1 MTFGFFHLP
10 REVRDRIYSNLRSV
24 GSFSLELFEFD
35 DAETIKAAIDVK
47 PSTLHLLV
55 SKRFKSE
62 YVAVVISGATLA
74 FGPTPAIHPR
84 KIPVLAKLILDN
96 VKKCKVDLFIPYKAH
111 KVQKEAQLNTICDP
125 DVFLDLPFEDE
136 ERIGK
141 FLNYEDD
148 SDEEGKDAEGLSNS
162 EIEWEDAAK
171 VLDFSDGEDEL
182 KDLDEEQNTLIPDW
196 IFRLL
201 FKLRALQ
208 SVELVVTSGEPMP
221 TCQAVSPADS
231 LQLMAA
237 EMKDL
242 LRVPFLSKLEARRVV
257 VEDYGFYDT
266 KFAGVQ
272 RCGIW
277 TLESGWKS
285 PEEVGMIEGRELE
298 LVTNECPGWSCG
310 DPTCLGVGNKHPYP
324 RKWVKTPQELSL
336 FRAKEV
342 GDKGPQAILCTLCRL
357 FCIEIPLNLVNT
369 PPTMADEVYDGAIGI
384 DLGTTYSCVANYE
397 GAGVEIIANEQGSF
411 TTPSFVSFTAEER
424 LIGEAAKNNAAMNP
438 VNTVFDVKRLIGRR
452 FDDPT
457 VKKDIESWPFKVVDD
472 DNNPKVQVEYLGETK
487 TFSPQEIS
495 AMVLGKMKEVAET
508 KLGKKVSK
516 AVITVP
522 AYFNDNQR
530 QATKDAGA
538 IAGLNVLRIINEP
551 TAAAI
556 AYGLGSG
563 KSDKER
569 NVLIYDLGGGTF
581 DVSLLHIQGGVF
593 TVKAT
598 AGDTHLGGQDFD
610 TNLLEHFKKEFQ
622 RKTKKDIS
630 NDPRALRR
638 LRTACERAKRTL
650 SNGTQTTVEID
661 SLFDGEDF
669 NANITRARFE
679 DINSKAFN
687 GTLQPVEQ
695 VLKDASIEKSKV
707 DEIVLVGG
715 STRIPKIQKL
725 LSDFFNGKKLE
736 KSINPDEAVA
746 YGAAVQ
752 AGILSGKA
760 TSADTADM
768 LLLDVVPLSLGVAM
782 EGNIFAPVVPRGQ
795 TVPKPSLP
803 LRTTNRLSNSQ
814 SFKANVLIARTTRV
828 WVRLPLMQRSR
839 TSADHDCFSRRVHCK
854 LSPIPPMR
862 AGEAVLEVVFEV
874 DVNGILKV
882 TATEKSSGRSANIT
896 ISNSVGKLGAAEIEK
911 MVEDAAKFKTSD
923 EAFSK
928 KFESRQQLESYISRV
943 EEIVSDPTMSMK
955 LKRGQKEKIEGALS
969 EAMAQL
975 EVEDASSDD
984 LKKKELALKR
994 VVTKAMST
1002 R

>member
-1 MTFGFFHLP
+1 M
-10 REVRDRIYSNLRSV
+10 S
-24 GSFSLELFEFD
+24 
-35 DAETIKAAIDVK
+35 
-47 PSTLHLLV
+47 
-55 SKRFKSE
+55 
-62 YVAVVISGATLA
+62 
-74 FGPTPAIHPR
+74 
-84 KIPVLAKLILDN
+84 
-96 VKKCKVDLFIPYKAH
+96 
-111 KVQKEAQLNTICDP
+111 
-125 DVFLDLPFEDE
+125 
-136 ERIGK
+136 
-141 FLNYEDD
+141 
-148 SDEEGKDAEGLSNS
+148 
-162 EIEWEDAAK
+162 
-171 VLDFSDGEDEL
+171 
-182 KDLDEEQNTLIPDW
+182 
-196 IFRLL
+196 
-201 FKLRALQ
+201 
-208 SVELVVTSGEPMP
+208 
-221 TCQAVSPADS
+221 
-231 LQLMAA
+231 
-237 EMKDL
+237 
-242 LRVPFLSKLEARRVV
+242 
-257 VEDYGFYDT
+257 
-266 KFAGVQ
+266 
-272 RCGIW
+272 
-277 TLESGWKS
+277 
-285 PEEVGMIEGRELE
+285 
-298 LVTNECPGWSCG
+298 
-310 DPTCLGVGNKHPYP
+310 
-324 RKWVKTPQELSL
+324 
-336 FRAKEV
+336 
-342 GDKGPQAILCTLCRL
+342 
-357 FCIEIPLNLVNT
+357 
-369 PPTMADEVYDGAIGI
+369 DEVYDGAIGI

-397 GAGVEIIANEQGSF
+397 GNGVEIIANDQGSF

-424 LIGEAAKNNAAMNP
+424 LIGEAAKNQAAMNP
-438 VNTVFDVKRLIGRR
+438 INTVFDVKRLIGRR

-472 DNNPKVQVEYLGETK
+472 DGSPKVQVEYLNETK
-487 TFSPQEIS
+487 TFSPQEVS
-495 AMVLGKMKEVAET
+495 AMVLVKMKEIAET
-508 KLGKKVSK
+508 KLGKKVEK

-556 AYGLGSG
+556 AYGLGAG

-610 TNLLEHFKKEFQ
+610 TNLLEHFKKEFE
-622 RKTKKDIS
+622 RKTKKDMS

-669 NANITRARFE
+669 NSQITRARFE
-679 DINSKAFN
+679 DINNKAFQ
-687 GTLQPVEQ
+687 GTIQPVEQ
-695 VLKDASIEKSKV
+695 VIKDAQIEKSKV

-725 LSDFFNGKKLE
+725 LSDFFGGKKLE

-782 EGNIFAPVVPRGQ
+782 EGNIFAQVVPRGTTVPTIKKRTFTTVADNQQ
-795 TVPKPSLP
+795 TVQFPVFQGERVNCEDNTSLGEFT
-803 LRTTNRLSNSQ
+803 L
-814 SFKANVLIARTTRV
+814 A
-828 WVRLPLMQRSR
+828 
-839 TSADHDCFSRRVHCK
+839 
-854 LSPIPPMR
+854 PIPPMK
-862 AGEAVLEVVFEV
+862 AGDAVLETVFEV

-882 TATEKSSGRSANIT
+882 TATEKTSGRSANIT
-896 ISNSVGKLGAAEIEK
+896 INNSVGKLSSYEIEK
-911 MVEDAAKFKTSD
+911 MVEDAEKFKSSD

-943 EEIVSDPTMSMK
+943 EEIVSDPGMSMK
-955 LKRGQKEKIEGALS
+955 LKRGQKEKIESALS
-969 EAMAQL
+969 DAMAQL
-975 EVEDASSDD
+975 EIEDASSDD